1 MSRRLHI
8 LALGAAG
15 LLAGCG
21 SATVSE
27 LPGAAEPPR
36 SPPPAA
42 PAAGETFRVGDGP
55 EGIVAH
61 EGIAAV
67 ALRDPAK
74 LALVDLDARDVTTLV
89 PLPGAPR
96 HLGITDDGTALVPAE
111 PADRF
116 LAVRLPDG
124 TVTERVATGAYPH
137 DVAAVAGGIA
147 VGDERGDSVTLVRPD
162 GTTRRIDV
170 ASQPG
175 GLAALRGGRL
185 LVVVSVRERA
195 AEVFD
200 GRTLERLARA
210 PTGVG
215 PTHVACRDAGP
226 CYVVDTRGD
235 AVLVLRVSP
244 DGRAAR
250 VTRRVF
256 MPGGPYGVA
265 LDEQRAR
272 LWVTTPGNNELA
284 LLPAHGRPRVLE
296 RWPTV
301 RQPDSVAV
309 DARDGSAVVT
319 GRTAGLLQVVRP

>member
-1 MSRRLHI
+1 MSRL
-8 LALGAAG
+8 LPALVAAA

-36 SPPPAA
+36 APRAA
-42 PAAGETFRVGDGP
+42 VPAAGETFPVGAGP
-55 EGIVAH
+55 EGIVIH
-61 EGIAAV
+61 DGVAAV
-67 ALRDPAK
+67 ALREPAK
-74 LALVDLDARDVTTLV
+74 LALVDLDARRVTRLV

-124 TVTERVATGAYPH
+124 RITERAATGTYPH
-137 DVAAVAGGIA
+137 DVAEIAGGVA

-162 GTTRRIDV
+162 GTTRATPV

-175 GLAALRGGRL
+175 GLAPLRGGRL
-185 LVVVSVRERA
+185 LAVVSVRERA
-195 AEVFD
+195 VEILD
-200 GRTLERLARA
+200 GTTLERLARA
-210 PTGVG
+210 PAGVG
-215 PTHVACRDAGP
+215 PTHIACRETGP
-226 CYVVDTRGD
+226 CYVLDTQGD
-235 AVLVLRVSP
+235 AVLVLQVSP

-256 MPGGPYGVA
+256 LPGGPYGVA
-265 LDEQRAR
+265 LDEPRAR
-272 LWVTTPGNNELA
+272 LWVTTPGNNQLAELA
-284 LLPAHGRPRVLE
+284 AHGRPHVLS
-296 RWPTV
+296 RTPTV

-309 DARDGSAVVT
+309 DARTGAAVVT
-319 GRTAGLLQVVRP
+319 GRTAGLLQIVRP